1 MFDGLGNEIIT
12 VSEYYLNHPL
22 TIAAYVIT
30 SIMFI
35 AIMVLVL
42 VSFIKNDRKMK
53 NHRRR
58 R

>member
-30 SIMFI
+30 GILFI
-35 AIMVLVL
+35 VIMVLVL
-42 VSFIKNDRKMK
+42 VSFIKIDRQMK